1 MAFCAYRARFM
12 GWRPDV
18 LDFIPDVQRLAT
30 IFSSAVS
37 PTFFL
42 GAVAAFASLMSV
54 RMSSTIQRVRELN
67 AISDD
72 DPARAH
78 LKSDLDRLMRRAK
91 LLKDGIYSA
100 LLAGVCATI
109 LLAILFGTEF
119 MGLNY
124 AYGAGL
130 LFIIATI
137 FMGISLFRF
146 AQEVRISLDEPDKY

>member
-1 MAFCAYRARFM
+1 MF
-12 GWRPDV
+12 DSITH
-18 LDFIPDVQRLAT
+18 FIPDTDRLAQ
-30 IFSSAVS
+30 IFQSATA

-42 GAVAAFASLMSV
+42 GAVAAYASLMTA
-54 RMSSTIQRVRELN
+54 RMSSAMERVRQLN

-78 LKSDLDRLMRRAK
+78 LKSDLNRLMRRAR
-91 LLKDGIYSA
+91 LLKDGIYTA
-100 LLAGVCATI
+100 LISGVCATLI
-109 LLAILFGTEF
+109 LAILFGTEF
-119 MGLNY
+119 LNLHY

-146 AQEVRISLDEPDKY
+146 SQEVRISLDEPDKY